1 MEHIEKY
8 TEHVKKM
15 EYSNIKSYNDFFR
28 IDTNE
33 PLYIVEGININP
45 DAKTVSLTDDH
56 DKGVD
61 FSLVNNPVYD
71 KYKNYDV
78 ISIFKRSKLVDNTN
92 TPRDGN
98 PFIHALKGKKG
109 WKFDITNQEIFRYIR
124 RFLEICK
131 KINNTYDTI
140 VITPSSTNLN
150 ERFMEVISKQVKAEN
165 VIREFLVKI
174 KKEEIIDDDL
184 IDKEQITKDYPDNY
198 NEVISKISRSFR
210 RMEGA
215 DFEAKSMDKEYLKYI
230 KYIGVNNDVD
240 IRPMM
245 DDKDILL
252 LDDTISSGSTVSQCI
267 EGITSNFTPKSITI
281 VTLLSQLK
289 EN

>member
-1 MEHIEKY
+1 MKY
-8 TEHVKKM
+8 K
-15 EYSNIKSYNDFFR
+15 NIKSYDDFF
-28 IDTNE
+28 IVDINE
-33 PLYIVEGININP
+33 PLYIVEGININTNE
-45 DAKTVSLTDDH
+45 KTVSLTDDH

-71 KYKNYDV
+71 KYKGYDV

-92 TPRDGN
+92 TQRDGN
-98 PFIHALKGKKG
+98 PFIYALKGKKR
-109 WKFDITNQEIFRYIR
+109 WKFNITNEEIFKYIK

-140 VITPSSTNLN
+140 VITPSSTNIN
-150 ERFMEVISKQVKAEN
+150 ERFMKVISNQVKAEN
-165 VIREFLVKI
+165 VIKEFFVKI

-198 NEVISKISRSFR
+198 NEVITQIYRSFR

-215 DFEAKSMDKEYLKYI
+215 DFEAKHMDKEYLKYV
-230 KYIGVNNDVD
+230 KYIGINNDNNDVN
-240 IRPMM
+240 IRPMI
-245 DDKDILL
+245 DGKDILI
-252 LDDTISSGSTVSQCI
+252 LDDTISSGTTVSQCI
-267 EGITSNFTPKSITI
+267 EGIISNFTPKSITI